1 MTEENSAH
9 RADDTPEADESPLDR
24 AQSTIDEAK
33 EVAEE
38 DRRLKEAQAGFENL
52 PLEDPPQHTT
62 GHTPP

>member
-1 MTEENSAH
+1 MTDDNPARRDEEAS
-9 RADDTPEADESPLDR
+9 EADEGPLDR

-38 DRRLKEAQAGFENL
+38 DRRLKDAQAGFENL

>member
-1 MTEENSAH
+1 MTEDNPAR
-9 RADDTPEADESPLDR
+9 RAEETPEADERPLDR

-33 EVAEE
+33 EAAEE

-52 PLEDPPQHTT
+52 PLDDPPQHTT